1 MIKPKNKYIR
11 FIENSILFIAIVFI
25 MDFTIG
31 NILRH
36 FYFTQKSGGN
46 YHLTYSI
53 DSTEAEIIILGSSR
67 ACHHYIP
74 KIMEDSLNLACFN
87 SGRDGNYTLFSYA
100 IYKSIIER
108 YEPEIV
114 LMDLNPNELFTDPKG
129 YDYLASLLPYY
140 KTKKEIQSIIHL
152 KSEFEKLKLLS
163 GIYPFNSKLLQIC
176 WGNLQK
182 EDINVLKGYM
192 PLFGNLADT
201 VIAFSKEINQEIDP
215 NIIKVLD
222 TFASECKTRHIQ
234 LIFIQ
239 SPRYKIVSQE
249 TIVSVIS
256 ELAAKNNAEFWNYVN
271 DKMFL
276 KPEYFKDYAHM
287 NDLGASEFTKAIAGR
302 IKRGYILADHLHLK

>member
-1 MIKPKNKYIR
+1 MMKTKNKFSR
-11 FIENSILFIAIVFI
+11 FLTSSILFLAIVFI

-31 NILRH
+31 NTLRH
-36 FYFTQKSGGN
+36 FYFKQKSGGN

-74 KIMEDSLNLACFN
+74 KIIEDSLNLACFN
-87 SGRDGNYTLFSYA
+87 SGRDGNFTLFSYA

-114 LMDLNPNELFTDPKG
+114 LMDFNPNELFKDPEG

-140 KTKKEIQSIIHL
+140 KTKKEIQSLIHL
-152 KSEFEKLKLLS
+152 KSKFERLKLLS
-163 GIYPFNSKLLQIC
+163 RIYPFNSKLLQIC

-182 EDINVLKGYM
+182 EDINVLKGNM
-192 PLFGNLADT
+192 PLSGNLADT
-201 VIAFSKEINQEIDP
+201 TLAFSEEINQEVDP
-215 NIIKVLD
+215 KIINALD
-222 TFASECKTRHIQ
+222 TFASDCNTRHIQ

-239 SPRYKIVSQE
+239 SPRYKIVNQE

-271 DKMFL
+271 DKMFI
-276 KPEYFKDYAHM
+276 KPEYFNDTAHL
-287 NDLGASEFTKAIAGR
+287 NDSGAFEFTKTIAGR
-302 IKRGYILADHLHLK
+302 IKRGYILADHVHLK